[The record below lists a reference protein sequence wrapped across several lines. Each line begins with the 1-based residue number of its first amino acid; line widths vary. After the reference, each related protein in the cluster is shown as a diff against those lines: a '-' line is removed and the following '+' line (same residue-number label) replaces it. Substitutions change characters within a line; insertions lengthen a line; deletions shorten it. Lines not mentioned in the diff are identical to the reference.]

1 MRISDW
7 SSDVC
12 SSDLGS
18 RAMARTGAEAPDA
31 AVGFFGRIRAFFTR
45 DSDDEDG
52 PTLHDREPSLR
63 RGKANAVGGDSYVD
77 PEDLG
82 DDEIEDDDEAGL
94 PRLPAAIRAD
104 ESRVTRRIE
113 KPKAGGR
120 AAREAQTTLRQIG
133 RAHV

>member
-12 SSDLGS
+12 SSDLGFGAAAATGLAAQGLYHGS

-52 PTLHDREPSLR
+52 PTLHDREPSLP
-63 RGKANAVGGDSYVD
+63 RGKANAVGGGSYVR
-77 PEDLG
+77 PEDPG
-82 DDEIEDDDEAGL
+82 NRKSGVEGKGGAG
-94 PRLPAAIRAD
+94 R
-104 ESRVTRRIE
+104 
-113 KPKAGGR
+113 
-120 AAREAQTTLRQIG
+120 
-133 RAHV
+133 

>member
-31 AVGFFGRIRAFFTR
+31 AVGVFGRIRAFFTR
-45 DSDDEDG
+45 DSDDADG

-63 RGKANAVGGDSYVD
+63 RGKASAVGEDSYVD
-77 PEDLG
+77 PEDL
-82 DDEIEDDDEAGL
+82 DDDEKLGRGSCRGRGCQYGENSVVDVSL
-94 PRLPAAIRAD
+94 KK
-104 ESRVTRRIE
+104 TKKKRI
-113 KPKAGGR
+113 
-120 AAREAQTTLRQIG
+120 
-133 RAHV
+133 